1 MPRQLHWSDLRG
13 GLISAAA
20 IVALIIA
27 IVLFARVGALHGKK
41 VTLYVLA
48 DDGTGVLAGTEVWLA
63 GKHSGTVKDISFRSA
78 GGDTADR
85 LLITAELLASDLSHV
100 RRDSWA
106 QVQSGGKLLGTPVI
120 YVAPGT
126 STSPGLRDGDTIR
139 SRPKAKVLDVAG
151 QVTRVGPEFRALMSE
166 VAALNKKMSS
176 PAGTIGAYRAEGMPA
191 MGEAADRMSYISG
204 RLGAEGGG
212 GRRSGTLGL
221 AARGNLMEKAS
232 RVMAAVD
239 SMMTLLSSDRGSIGR
254 FRRDT
259 TLMTTA
265 RGIVAQLDSLRAR
278 SKFSTDSA
286 LTVQLARRRVLMDS
300 LMKDIKANPL
310 RYINF

>member
-1 MPRQLHWSDLRG
+1 MPRQLHWTDLRG

-20 IVALIIA
+20 IVALVIA

-85 LLITAELLASDLSHV
+85 LLITAEFLASDLSHV

-106 QVQSGGKLLGTPVI
+106 QIQSGGKLLGTPVI

-139 SRPKAKVLDVAG
+139 SRPKPKVLDVAG
-151 QVTRVGPEFRALMSE
+151 QVTRVGPEFRGLMSE

-176 PAGTIGAYRAEGMPA
+176 PTGTIGAYRAQGMPA
-191 MGEAADRMSYISG
+191 MSEAADRMSYIG
-204 RLGAEGGG
+204 DRLGGG
-212 GRRSGTLGL
+212 GGGRSGTLGL
-221 AARGNLMEKAS
+221 ATRGNLMAKAS
-232 RVMAAVD
+232 RVMAAAD
-239 SMMTLLSSDRGSIGR
+239 SMMTLVSSDRGSIGR

-259 TLMTTA
+259 TLMATA

-278 SKFSTDSA
+278 SKFGNDSA

-310 RYINF
+310 RYIDF